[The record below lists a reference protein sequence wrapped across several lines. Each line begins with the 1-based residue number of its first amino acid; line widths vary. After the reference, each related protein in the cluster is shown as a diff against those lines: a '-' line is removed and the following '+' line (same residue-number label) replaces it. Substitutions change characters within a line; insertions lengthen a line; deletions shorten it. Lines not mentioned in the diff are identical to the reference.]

1 MGSVVSFSGDT
12 GGILQYP
19 GAIHRLLFI
28 VVAIAAI
35 DGITQLAE
43 LSLLLLL
50 LLSHCYEFSHVFIS
64 VLFSQKHFI
73 LYRPTHLLLLSQ
85 SIATV
90 SSVIEYSYRIPGN
103 SLQVGFTA

>member
-50 LLSHCYEFSHVFIS
+50 LLSHCYKFSHVFIFCVIFPETFHTLPPHTS
-64 VLFSQKHFI
+64 F
-73 LYRPTHLLLLSQ
+73 
-85 SIATV
+85 V
-90 SSVIEYSYRIPGN
+90 S
-103 SLQVGFTA
+103 